1 MKTLIIENGVVV
13 NVGVGEPENAAPEG
27 VTFMVVEDDMRVGL
41 GFTLNEDGAF
51 TAPPPPPKPILD

>member
-41 GFTLNEDGAF
+41 GFTLNEDGTF
-51 TAPPPPPKPILD
+51 TAPPPPPKPIFD